1 MKATYEI
8 LSFLAATL
16 KSKKETGKINF
27 INVLFNLIYL
37 QCGHFKHVIHIRSI
51 NELAYILCS
60 VLNLQSPMHIIIY
73 IYITSQFG
81 LIIFRVLNKHRWLMA
96 TTLAIHI

>member
-37 QCGHFKHVIHIRSI
+37 
-51 NELAYILCS
+51 
-60 VLNLQSPMHIIIY
+60 
-73 IYITSQFG
+73 
-81 LIIFRVLNKHRWLMA
+81 
-96 TTLAIHI
+96 